1 MKEKLVCFEAVDVP
15 KVIWDWLVEDV
26 MAVLL
31 AGTTEARVVCPVVFD
46 EGREKLNPELLPL
59 KLCPEKEKPLV
70 DGVTPACVDTAVV
83 AGVVTAALK
92 LKLVDCWGCCG
103 FRLNREGAPD
113 IAANPVLAELGSEAG
128 LERADAR
135 KLCPT

>member
-26 MAVLL
+26 MAVLP

-70 DGVTPACVDTAVV
+70 DTGVTPACVDTAVV

-92 LKLVDCWGCCG
+92 LKLVDC
-103 FRLNREGAPD
+103 
-113 IAANPVLAELGSEAG
+113 
-128 LERADAR
+128 
-135 KLCPT
+135 